1 MIRADMVIQDRH
13 LDELRAILLRPD
25 GQEHAAYVLYGVSRI
40 DSDPFSRSQRV
51 RLIVREVLPVEE
63 WEITSSD
70 FQHIS
75 WKTDR
80 FVQLLGK
87 AEREGVHAGIAHC
100 HPGGPREFSDQDN
113 VNEAQLTRL
122 AMNRNG
128 PGACMASVLLCGDG
142 TVVGRVWQSDSNYV
156 DFDAVF
162 TVGPRWR
169 RYNYGSKGPADPAFD
184 RQTLALG
191 GDFTALMRSLRFG
204 VVGAGGTGSPLLQQ
218 LARLGAGNVGVFD
231 PDTVELS
238 NLNRLYGATML
249 DAQEGRKKIEVAR
262 REIVRMGLGTKVE
275 IFDGWIGSEN
285 CRDALKSMDVIFGC
299 TDDHDGRIL
308 LNRLAYYYLIPVIDL
323 GLALRVSEH
332 GGERRL
338 EAEGRVTVL
347 EPGASCLLCRRVVN
361 PAIAAEEALKR
372 TNPDEYER
380 RKAEAY
386 VRGEGNPSPA
396 VVSFTTSTASMAI
409 EELIQRLTGFRG
421 LDGAASNRVRR
432 FTRLEDVRPGAG
444 ERPCRVCGNHHIHAI
459 GDVDPFLGRV
469 G

>member
-1 MIRADMVIQDRH
+1 MTSADMIIQDRH
-13 LDELRAILLRPD
+13 LEELRAILLRPD

-40 DSDPFSRSQRV
+40 DGDPFSQSPRV
-51 RLIVREVLPVEE
+51 RLTVREVLPVEE

-80 FVQLLGK
+80 FVQLLGR
-87 AEREGVHAGIAHC
+87 ADREGIHVGIAHC
-100 HPGGPREFSDQDN
+100 HPGGPRAFSDQDN
-113 VNEAQLTRL
+113 ANEAQLTRL
-122 AMNRNG
+122 VTNRNG
-128 PGACMASVLLCGDG
+128 PGAFVASVLLCGDG
-142 TVVGRVWQSDSNYV
+142 TIVGRVWQSDSEYV
-156 DFDAVF
+156 DFDAIS

-169 RYNYGSKGPADPAFD
+169 RFSYESERSADPAFD
-184 RQTLALG
+184 RQKLALG
-191 GDFTALMRSLRFG
+191 SDFTALMRSLRFG

-218 LARLGAGNVGVFD
+218 LARLGAGNICVFD
-231 PDTVELS
+231 PDTVGLS

-262 REIVRMGLGTKVE
+262 REIERMGLGTNVE
-275 IFDGWIGSEN
+275 VFDGWIGSGES
-285 CRDALKSMDVIFGC
+285 REALKSMDVVFGC

-323 GLALRVSEH
+323 GLALRVSDH
-332 GGERRL
+332 GGDRRL

-347 EPGASCLLCRRVVN
+347 EPGASCLLCRRTVN
-361 PAIAAEEALKR
+361 PAVAAEEALKR
-372 TNPDEYER
+372 TNPAEYER

-386 VRGEGNPSPA
+386 VRGEGNPAPA

-421 LDGAASNRVRR
+421 LEGAVANRVRR
-432 FTRLEDVRPGAG
+432 FSRLEDVRPGAG
-444 ERPCRVCGNHHIHAI
+444 EQPCRVCGNHHVHAI
-459 GDVDPFLGRV
+459 GDVEPFLGRV